1 MIVEVDIRL
10 FGACVELQ
18 RSMRLKCMAHL
29 RLTEYGI
36 LFYLEK
42 GASLN
47 IHYLYCH
54 LRNRAAWLN

>member
-1 MIVEVDIRL
+1 VETSVDIVEVDIRL

-36 LFYLEK
+36 LLYLEK
-42 GASLN
+42 GQA
-47 IHYLYCH
+47 
-54 LRNRAAWLN
+54 